1 MKEVTIV
8 LISYKSENIIN
19 NFIKNIPKDI
29 PAIIVENSNNHLM
42 KTNIENN
49 YKNIKVYLK
58 KNDGVSSSLNFAAK
72 KILTKYFLQISP
84 DIKFNFNDLHTFLS
98 LAKKLN
104 DKFSAIGP
112 RFINVRKKSHKQIN
126 KNLKFDK
133 INSVHGSCM
142 FINKKCF
149 LEIGGFDE
157 NIFLYFEETEYC
169 YRAKKKKYLSYQT
182 NEVTVET
189 AGRSVELTKE
199 DQQKISN
206 LLMWHF
212 IWSKFYFYKK
222 KYGLFLSNIYFI
234 PIIIRIIFKI
244 FLYKITKNSEKVEK
258 YKFRL
263 DGLLNSIRGKNS
275 FLRIDF

>member
-1 MKEVTIV
+1 MKDATIV
-8 LISYKSENIIN
+8 LISYKSENMIN
-19 NFIKNIPKDI
+19 NFIKNIPQDV
-29 PAIIVENSNNHLM
+29 PVVIVENSNNNLM
-42 KTNIENN
+42 KTNIEHN

-84 DIKFNFNDLHTFLS
+84 DIKFNFKDLNKFFS

-112 RFINVRKKSHKQIN
+112 RFINVREKSHHQIN

-133 INSVHGSCM
+133 INSIHGSCM
-142 FINKKCF
+142 FINKNCF
-149 LEIGGFDE
+149 FEIGGFDE

-189 AGRSVELTKE
+189 TGRSVETTKE
-199 DQQKISN
+199 EYQKISN
-206 LLMWHF
+206 LLIWHF
-212 IWSKFYFYKK
+212 IWSKYYFYKI
-222 KYGLFLSNIYFI
+222 KYGIFLSNIYFM
-234 PIIIRIIFKI
+234 PIIIRIIFRI
-244 FLYKITKNSEKVEK
+244 FLYKITKNNEKLEK

-263 DGLLNSIRGKNS
+263 DGLINSIRGKNS
-275 FLRIDF
+275 FLRNNF